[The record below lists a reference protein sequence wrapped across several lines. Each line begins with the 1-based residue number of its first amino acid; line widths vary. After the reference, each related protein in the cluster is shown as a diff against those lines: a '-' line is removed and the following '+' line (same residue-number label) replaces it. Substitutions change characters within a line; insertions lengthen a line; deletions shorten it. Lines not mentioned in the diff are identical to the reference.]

1 MMEAMPAVVMGGM
14 TANMM
19 VAMPDGAPDSMSTA
33 QMDAMPVEAMDGR
46 NGDSELGEMEAA
58 LIAPKNGLEAQPDAL
73 TDAVIIAI
81 DADKISRISPAAAT
95 GAPTDIFAADAAASL
110 DAPGDDALGIE
121 VAGPKISK
129 LF

>member
-1 MMEAMPAVVMGGM
+1 
-14 TANMM
+14 
-19 VAMPDGAPDSMSTA
+19 
-33 QMDAMPVEAMDGR
+33 MDGR

-58 LIAPKNGLEAQPDAL
+58 LIAPKNGLEAQPDALTDAL

>member
-1 MMEAMPAVVMGGM
+1 
-14 TANMM
+14 
-19 VAMPDGAPDSMSTA
+19 
-33 QMDAMPVEAMDGR
+33 MDGR